1 MIIKTTIALLSDIH
15 VTSEN
20 TAYLHPGTSAFGLT
34 GMVGALIGILAGI
47 SICVVA
53 ILVILRSRKTY
64 KRGSNGS
71 ALSEDSDVR
80 FLTSDEIL
88 DFNIARPANDYND
101 L

>member
-1 MIIKTTIALLSDIH
+1 MLCLSDIP

-20 TAYLHPGTSAFGLT
+20 SEYLHPDTAAFGLT
-34 GMVGALIGILAGI
+34 GRVGALIGILAAV

-53 ILVILRSRKTY
+53 TLFILRSRKAY
-64 KRGSNGS
+64 KRGTNG
-71 ALSEDSDVR
+71 LSEDSDVR

-88 DFNIARPANDYND
+88 DFNVARPANDYND